1 MQEFNQNNHD
11 WFNGVEKACISYH
24 FDGIFRFIKPIK
36 IFVFFIFLL
45 LIGFTFFL
53 ILLVRFHRGGF
64 LVPISIINY
73 EDISIS
79 NSGSLRIYLNTFQN
93 KFSLNLFP
101 GLSST
106 LQTEKDILDFLI
118 NKNKVCIHEN
128 IVFRIDG
135 RALPSGEDDIILL
148 PSNYGTSSTVNGI
161 ELSEI
166 LCLIMEFPCKNR
178 LLLIDIMAPWN
189 NIGHGALLWD
199 LGLEINKSLEL
210 AKLKFKIKNGVSAD
224 SVNFHMFCA
233 SGEGSFSRQLGVS
246 DTLFYDQIYQTLDNL
261 ILRKKGDFPGFLTLK
276 NITKKVISEINKKSL
291 QVFGVSQNPF
301 FVGWGKEF
309 QFVEPKK
316 NIETGGGDL
325 IPTFIWPE
333 EYTKAWIYFF
343 QLKEQKGYEKSPKI
357 MFSILSTLLNFQNA
371 WIVSNLDQN
380 LLKSF
385 NSDIIYYSDLMI
397 EVDKNNNQLTNLVS
411 V

>member
-1 MQEFNQNNHD
+1 MQVFNQNNHD
-11 WFNGVEKACISYH
+11 WFNGVEKTSISYH

-118 NKNKVCIHEN
+118 KKNKVCIHEN

-135 RALPSGEDDIILL
+135 RALPSGEGDIILL

-199 LGLEINKSLEL
+199 LGLEINKSLEV
-210 AKLKFKIKNGVSAD
+210 AKSKFKIKP
-224 SVNFHMFCA
+224 
-233 SGEGSFSRQLGVS
+233 
-246 DTLFYDQIYQTLDNL
+246 YNL
-261 ILRKKGDFPGFLTLK
+261 IHY
-276 NITKKVISEINKKSL
+276 I
-291 QVFGVSQNPF
+291 Q
-301 FVGWGKEF
+301 
-309 QFVEPKK
+309 
-316 NIETGGGDL
+316 
-325 IPTFIWPE
+325 
-333 EYTKAWIYFF
+333 Y
-343 QLKEQKGYEKSPKI
+343 
-357 MFSILSTLLNFQNA
+357 
-371 WIVSNLDQN
+371 
-380 LLKSF
+380 
-385 NSDIIYYSDLMI
+385 
-397 EVDKNNNQLTNLVS
+397 
-411 V
+411 